1 MAATVV
7 IVGRPNVGK
16 STLFNRLT
24 RRRQALVDDTP
35 GVTRDWREGEARL
48 GALSFTVI
56 DTAGLDEATGDG
68 LQARIRA
75 QTEIAIGRA
84 DLVLMMIDGRAG
96 VTPLDRHFADLVRR
110 SDAPIVIVV
119 NKAEGHAADAGF
131 SEAYALGLGEP
142 VAISAEHADGMSE
155 LHDSISLALG
165 GGMESADGERQ
176 GPALRLAIVGRPNT
190 GKSTLLNRLVGDQR
204 VLTGP
209 EPGVTRDAIAVDWSH
224 DGRPVQL
231 VDTAGMRR
239 RARITDKVE
248 KLSVAD
254 ALRAVRFA
262 HVAVL
267 VIDASVPLPAGTD
280 GPLDKQDL
288 NVANLI
294 IDEGRALVVA
304 ANKWDMVTDTAHAKR
319 ALRDQ
324 IEAALPQVRGLS
336 FVTLSALRGDGIDA
350 MMRAVFAA
358 DEIWNKRLPTAALNR
373 WLEDAVA
380 RHPPPL
386 AQGRH
391 VKLRYMAQV
400 SARPPRFALFVNR
413 PRALSDSYQRYLV
426 NGLRETFDLPGVP
439 IRLLLRAGRN
449 PYVKAPG
456 GKAAGRR

>member
-56 DTAGLDEATGDG
+56 DTAGLDEATGGG
-68 LQARIRA
+68 LEARIRA

-110 SDAPIVIVV
+110 SGAPVVIVV
-119 NKAEGHAADAGF
+119 NKAEGHAADAGL

-142 VAISAEHADGMSE
+142 VAISAEHADGMSD

-165 GGMESADGERQ
+165 DGTESADGERQ
-176 GPALRLAIVGRPNT
+176 APALRLAIIGRPNT

-224 DGRPVQL
+224 GGRPVQL

-239 RARITDKVE
+239 RARITDRVE

-267 VIDASVPLPAGTD
+267 VVDASVPLPAGSG

-288 NVANLI
+288 TVANLV

-304 ANKWDMVTDTAHAKR
+304 ANKWDLVADTAHAKR
-319 ALRDQ
+319 AMRDQ

-336 FVTLSALRGDGIDA
+336 FTALSALRGDGIDA
-350 MMRAVFAA
+350 LMRAVFAA
-358 DEIWNKRLPTAALNR
+358 DEIWNKRLPTASLNR

-449 PYVKAPG
+449 PYVKEP
-456 GKAAGRR
+456 GRR